1 MDDRQQRGERHAR
14 THVPLA
20 PPSPYDGLEE
30 AALSLLL
37 PGAGQLRAGRW
48 HRGVV
53 MVAVTLG
60 VATLGAVLPLR
71 GVAALA
77 GALARTRTIDGMLA
91 VDLALLTFRVY
102 AVVDA
107 YRCARRPLRQRGH
120 RAALPRTGRERGVVA
135 LSAMLLAILLLLP
148 HAGVAYYGLHAR
160 ALLTDVFT
168 ARAAAAP
175 ATDTA
180 RLRPVDEPSETA
192 PAMWPSGPGFEGRER
207 VTVLL
212 LGGDAGPMRTGL
224 RTDTVMVATLRP
236 RTGEADLISIP
247 RNLMRV
253 PLPAWVPNTWR
264 CDCYPRPI
272 NSLYDFYRGRT
283 ELVPEGV
290 DPGAAVVTGAI
301 QELLGLRI
309 DHHVLLDHAAFVEV
323 VDVLGGV
330 TIEVHERVYDQL
342 DSPDEGEWDAID
354 LRPGPH
360 HLDGRQALVYVRTRR
375 QGSDYVRMGRQRC
388 FLAAVAQQ
396 LDLSTV
402 VRTFPTMASILRRSV
417 RTDMPRDLVPAAIEL
432 ALTLDVRDVGVLGLT
447 PPAFN
452 DGWDDG
458 YPIVDVDAVRA
469 AVRQLVSSGPP
480 PASVMTARPSPSPT
494 TSPTPGATPPATLAD
509 ACA

>member
-1 MDDRQQRGERHAR
+1 MP
-14 THVPLA
+14 HVA
-20 PPSPYDGLEE
+20 PSPYVGLEE

-37 PGAGQLRAGRW
+37 PGAGQLRADRW
-48 HRGVV
+48 HRGMV

-60 VATLGAVLPLR
+60 AAALGAVLPLR

-91 VDLALLTFRVY
+91 ADLALLAFRVY

-107 YRCARRPLRQRGH
+107 YRCARRPLRRRAH
-120 RAALPRTGRERGVVA
+120 RAARPPRTGRERGVVA
-135 LSAMLLAILLLLP
+135 LSATLLAILLLLP

-168 ARAAAAP
+168 AQAAAAP
-175 ATDTA
+175 ATHT
-180 RLRPVDEPSETA
+180 PDEPSPST
-192 PAMWPSGPGFEGRER
+192 PAWPSRPGFEGRER

-224 RTDTVMVATLRP
+224 RTDTIMVATLEP
-236 RTGEADLISIP
+236 RTGEAELISIP
-247 RNLMRV
+247 RNLVRV
-253 PLPAWVPNTWR
+253 PLPAWVPDTWR

-272 NSLYDFYRGRT
+272 NSLYDWYRHRT
-283 ELVPEGV
+283 ELVPDGV
-290 DPGAAVVTGAI
+290 DPGAAVVTGAVE
-301 QELLGLRI
+301 QLLGLRI
-309 DHHVLLDHAAFVEV
+309 DHHVLVDHAGFVQV
-323 VDVLGGV
+323 VDALGGV
-330 TIEVHERVYDQL
+330 TIEVDERVYDQL

-354 LRPGPH
+354 LRPGRH

-388 FLAAVAQQ
+388 FLAAVTQQ
-396 LDLSTV
+396 VDVPTV
-402 VRTFPTMASILRRSV
+402 VRTFPTLASILRRSV
-417 RTDMPRDLVPAAIEL
+417 RTDMPRDLVPSAIEL
-432 ALTLDVRDVGVLGLT
+432 ALTVDVREVGVLGLT

-458 YPIVDVDAVRA
+458 YPVVDVYAVRA
-469 AVRQLVSSGPP
+469 AVRQLLATGPP
-480 PASVMTARPSPSPT
+480 PAAVSSAPPDV
-494 TSPTPGATPPATLAD
+494 TPAPDTQTLAD